1 MEQGAEVGPAVV
13 GTCWVG
19 QLRVVVVVVLL
30 TGHLAVR
37 LEAGP
42 AVVVDCGVGRELLRV
57 VVVVVVEQAHAALLT
72 EHLAVGLEA
81 GPAVVVDCGVGR
93 ELLMEVAVCSVT
105 GTSLK
110 VEDQGAKLL
119 MMRTRLKVEE
129 GGAQMMQFGI
139 FAVTLTL
146 LARPHLK
153 LQT

>member
-37 LEAGP
+37 
-42 AVVVDCGVGRELLRV
+42 
-57 VVVVVVEQAHAALLT
+57 
-72 EHLAVGLEA
+72 LEA

>member
-13 GTCWVG
+13 GTWWEG

-30 TGHLAVR
+30 TEHLAVG

-42 AVVVDCGVGRELLRV
+42 AVVVDCGVDQELLRV
-57 VVVVVVEQAHAALLT
+57 VVVVVVVHAHAALLT

-81 GPAVVVDCGVGR
+81 GPAVVVDCGVGQ
-93 ELLMEVAVCSVT
+93 ELMEVAVCSVT

-110 VEDQGAKLL
+110 VEDQGAKLP

-146 LARPHLK
+146 LARPHWL